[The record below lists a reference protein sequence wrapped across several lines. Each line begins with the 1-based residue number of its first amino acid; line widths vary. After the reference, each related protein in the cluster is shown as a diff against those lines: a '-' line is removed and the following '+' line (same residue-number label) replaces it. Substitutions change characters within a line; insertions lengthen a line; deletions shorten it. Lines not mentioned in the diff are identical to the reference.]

1 MTKRSEPN
9 KWAGLDFPPQFRV
22 GIERFALDAGW
33 RVKVREG
40 ATYVAAEERYTNTRP
55 QLLRLVKIA
64 DAHSANNPSV
74 YERFNSWHKQDQY
87 GSEDLR
93 ARVAQLREIQDP
105 QDNADAWV
113 SFRLQF
119 MAMPDADVAPFLRG
133 QFPTI
138 IATFPDASLWGIEI
152 HPQFRWRVAAVRA
165 LFAARETP
173 EVLVRPESDKRTR
186 FFSSQGLGQ
195 AWNLGQSA
203 FIDPSLLAA
212 SPWVTG
218 LSSYRAGGTAVMLL
232 GKPAPGFTGRQAVE
246 VLDVFRVGALA
257 KSRVGIQMPEYASR
271 SYEDALVWWV
281 NKLNDLVGMALDI
294 GRFTDEAGVYQP
306 AAHFGVLLSLERL
319 FASAQT
325 ILTEARGS
333 ELVRL
338 VMFFDVIDLFDG
350 LSFGSWESLLTR
362 PRVERDLADLES
374 LLPVAARG
382 YLLTRCHPAIEAL
395 RALEDGFVLKER
407 IVDGKLRVRQKDGK
421 GWQDLAL
428 TNAVPQYLR
437 VARNSTHSFRKMA
450 KDPHEVSLLAAH
462 DGEIQDALSDLS
474 FLHLLRFLANPHL
487 PNS

>member
-1 MTKRSEPN
+1 MTKRAEPN
-9 KWAGLDFPPQFRV
+9 KWARLDFPPQFRV
-22 GIERFALDAGW
+22 GIERFAKDAGW
-33 RVKVREG
+33 RIKFKDG
-40 ATYVAAEERYTNTRP
+40 ATYVASDERYTGTRP
-55 QLLRLVKIA
+55 RLLRLAKIA
-64 DAHSANNPSV
+64 DAQSAGNPNV
-74 YERFNSWHKQDQY
+74 YEPFNSWHRQDQY

-93 ARVAQLREIQDP
+93 AQVAQLREIQDP

-119 MAMPDADVAPFLRG
+119 MTMPDADVAPNMRG
-133 QFPTI
+133 QFAGI
-138 IATFPDASLWGIEI
+138 VKTFPDASLWGIEVD
-152 HPQFRWRVAAVRA
+152 PQFRWRVAAVRA

-173 EVLVRPESDKRTR
+173 EVLARAENDRRTR

-195 AWNLGQSA
+195 SWNLGQSV
-203 FIDPSLLAA
+203 FIEPSLLAA

-218 LSSYRAGGTAVMLL
+218 LSSYRAGGTAVILL
-232 GKPAPGFTGRQAVE
+232 GKPAPGFSGRQAVE
-246 VLDVFRVGALA
+246 VLDTFRVGGLA
-257 KSRVGIQMPEYASR
+257 KSRVGMQMPGYAPR

-281 NKLNDLVGMALDI
+281 TRLNDLVGMALDI
-294 GRFTDEAGVYQP
+294 GRFTDARGTYQP

-333 ELVRL
+333 ELIRL
-338 VMFFDVIDLFDG
+338 LMFFDVIDLFDG

-374 LLPVAARG
+374 SISAIARG
-382 YLLTRCHPAIEAL
+382 YLLTRCLPAIDAL
-395 RALEDGFVLKER
+395 RSLEDGFVLEER

-421 GWQDLAL
+421 GWQDIAL
-428 TNAVPQYLR
+428 TAAVPQYLR

-450 KDPHEVSLLAAH
+450 QDPREVSLLAAH
-462 DGEIQDALSDLS
+462 DGEIADAVSDLA
-474 FLHLLRFLANPHL
+474 FFHLLRFLASPHL